1 MYQPDSLQPYRLTSL
16 RVNLRVVQPVS
27 LQVNPLVS
35 QQVSQQV
42 FPHYSQQVNLLVN
55 QLLGRLANLL
65 TSLVVNRVVSHQAS
79 LRISLLL
86 GHLDN
91 RQAIHLHSLHRFQ
104 QASHQLIRLD
114 NRVLD
119 RQVFQRY
126 IQLVSRLVNLVAH
139 RAPYLQDSLPINL
152 QINLPVSLQVFPHPN
167 LRINQLVI
175 HL

>member
-1 MYQPDSLQPYRLTSL
+1 M
-16 RVNLRVVQPVS
+16 
-27 LQVNPLVS
+27 
-35 QQVSQQV
+35 
-42 FPHYSQQVNLLVN
+42 VN
-55 QLLGRLANLL
+55 QLLGQLANLQ
-65 TSLVVNRVVSHQAS
+65 TSLVFDRLVSHQAS

-86 GHLDN
+86 GLLDN
-91 RQAIHLHSLHRFQ
+91 QRAIHLHSLRRFQ

-114 NRVLD
+114 NRVLN

-152 QINLPVSLQVFPHPN
+152 QINLPVSLQVDPHPN
-167 LRINQLVI
+167 LRINQLAI